1 MAASHATARFR
12 TLLRISASYAGD
24 VVLLPTHPDVL
35 FFESCLI
42 APDALLPLIIGAGAA
57 GSLAMACV
65 LEICAGTSIFIDL
78 ADALIPDIVP
88 RSLVSELLL
97 AHGAKAVALTAALP
111 LRHAP
116 VAVVVLAAAASGAE
130 RLAISAFLGSAVRLA
145 ALAYL
150 ERTAARWLHRLGFG
164 DDLTAA
170 RCRAELLPRA
180 RAPD

>member
-1 MAASHATARFR
+1 
-12 TLLRISASYAGD
+12 
-24 VVLLPTHPDVL
+24 
-35 FFESCLI
+35 
-42 APDALLPLIIGAGAA
+42 
-57 GSLAMACV
+57 MACV

-78 ADALIPDIVP
+78 ADALIPVIVP
-88 RSLVSELLL
+88 RSLVSALLI

-116 VAVVVLAAAASGAE
+116 VAVVVLAAVP
-130 RLAISAFLGSAVRLA
+130 AFLGSAVRLA

-150 ERTAARWLHRLGFG
+150 ERNAARWLHRLGFG
-164 DDLTAA
+164 DDLTSA

>member
-1 MAASHATARFR
+1 M
-12 TLLRISASYAGD
+12 
-24 VVLLPTHPDVL
+24 
-35 FFESCLI
+35 
-42 APDALLPLIIGAGAA
+42 
-57 GSLAMACV
+57 
-65 LEICAGTSIFIDL
+65 FIDL

-88 RSLVSELLL
+88 RTLVSGLLL

-130 RLAISAFLGSAVRLA
+130 RAFSAFLGSVVRLA

-150 ERTAARWLHRLGFG
+150 EQTAARWLHRLGFG

>member
-1 MAASHATARFR
+1 MAS
-12 TLLRISASYAGD
+12 
-24 VVLLPTHPDVL
+24 VLK
-35 FFESCLI
+35 
-42 APDALLPLIIGAGAA
+42 
-57 GSLAMACV
+57 
-65 LEICAGTSIFIDL
+65 ICGRNAWFVDL
-78 ADALIPDIVP
+78 TDALIPDVVP
-88 RSLVSELLL
+88 RSLMSTLLL

-130 RLAISAFLGSAVRLA
+130 RLAVPAFLGSAVRLA

-150 ERTAARWLHRLGFG
+150 ERNAARWLHRLGFG
-164 DDLTAA
+164 DDLTSA

>member
-1 MAASHATARFR
+1 MPESHWSRFR
-12 TLLRISASYAGD
+12 TCARVFAAYAGD
-24 VVLLPTHPDVL
+24 MVLLPTHPDVL
-35 FFESCLI
+35 FFESCLV
-42 APDALLPLIIGAGAA
+42 APDAFLPLLVGAGAA
-57 GSLAMACV
+57 GILAMACV
-65 LEICAGTSIFIDL
+65 LEICAGNSIFVDL

-88 RSLVSELLL
+88 RSLVSALLI

-130 RLAISAFLGSAVRLA
+130 RFAVSALLGSVVRLA

-150 ERTAARWLHRLGFG
+150 ERNAARWLHRLGFG

>member
-1 MAASHATARFR
+1 M
-12 TLLRISASYAGD
+12 
-24 VVLLPTHPDVL
+24 LPTHPDVL

-42 APDALLPLIIGAGAA
+42 APDALLPLLVGAGAA
-57 GSLAMACV
+57 GILAMACV
-65 LEICAGTSIFIDL
+65 LEICGRNAWFIDL
-78 ADALIPDIVP
+78 TDALIPDVVP
-88 RSLVSELLL
+88 RSLISALLL

-130 RLAISAFLGSAVRLA
+130 RLALSAFLGSVVRLA

>member
-1 MAASHATARFR
+1 MAS
-12 TLLRISASYAGD
+12 
-24 VVLLPTHPDVL
+24 
-35 FFESCLI
+35 
-42 APDALLPLIIGAGAA
+42 
-57 GSLAMACV
+57 V
-65 LEICAGTSIFIDL
+65 LEICGRNAWFVDL
-78 ADALIPDIVP
+78 TDALIPDVVP
-88 RSLVSELLL
+88 RSLMSTLLL

-130 RLAISAFLGSAVRLA
+130 LAVPAFLGSAVRLA

-150 ERTAARWLHRLGFG
+150 ERNAARWLHRLGFG
-164 DDLTAA
+164 DDLTSA